1 MLITLHC
8 GDIITMVIVFSPRW
22 RCYITLIIGG
32 NIKNRIN
39 KIEKMIVTVLFNIV
53 VSVEVDQMLNQSAIT
68 LQNLPVMPEIAQL
81 KLELG
86 I

>member
-1 MLITLHC
+1 
-8 GDIITMVIVFSPRW
+8 
-22 RCYITLIIGG
+22 
-32 NIKNRIN
+32 
-39 KIEKMIVTVLFNIV
+39 MIVTVLFNIV